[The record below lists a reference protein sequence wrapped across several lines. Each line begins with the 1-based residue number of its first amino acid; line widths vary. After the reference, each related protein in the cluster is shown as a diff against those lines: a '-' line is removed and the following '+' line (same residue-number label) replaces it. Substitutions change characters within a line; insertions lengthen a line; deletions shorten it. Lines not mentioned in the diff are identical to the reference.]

1 MALALRF
8 AEEGEFSS
16 RACDISSLE
25 MPDVAPSKALF
36 RWSKPVRNFLGP
48 AVHAVPVE
56 TLIVAMPGAAQLF
69 VQELASSWET
79 VGTLIAT
86 DQTIVPCRL
95 QANLTAP
102 SAGILLSKKGVKVS
116 ESGNTLALL
125 VGQEVPVQGTWSWLN
140 KLLQHVDAQ
149 DVVCLDSHLS
159 TIYDDQSAA
168 TEPGPQLR
176 MLASSAVSND
186 MKLSPSVR
194 PLEIPQFV
202 AGISAALLTHGEL
215 RKRRVRVFV
224 SLRDVSALPGDVMRS
239 FLPLTAPPSSVL
251 GALERPL
258 FYQPSS
264 DAARQAGADASLN
277 VLYT

>member
-86 DQTIVPCRL
+86 DQTI
-95 QANLTAP
+95 ANLTAP

-159 TIYDDQSAA
+159 TIYDDQSA

-239 FLPLTAPPSSVL
+239 FLPLTASPSSVL

-264 DAARQAGADASLN
+264 DAARQVGANASLN

>member
-16 RACDISSLE
+16 RACNLSSLDT
-25 MPDVAPSKALF
+25 PDVAPSTALF
-36 RWSKPVRNFLGP
+36 RWSKPVRNLLGP
-48 AVHAVPVE
+48 APVVSVE
-56 TLIVAMPGAAQLF
+56 TLIVAMPGAAQSF

-79 VGTLIAT
+79 VGTLVAT
-86 DQTIVPCRL
+86 DQAI
-95 QANLTAP
+95 AHSAAP

-116 ESGNTLALL
+116 EAGNALALL

-149 DVVCLDSHLS
+149 DVVCLDSQLS
-159 TIYDDQSAA
+159 TIYADQFAA

-176 MLASSAVSND
+176 MLASSAVSD
-186 MKLSPSVR
+186 AMKLSPPVR
-194 PLEIPQFV
+194 PLETPQFV
-202 AGISAALLTHGEL
+202 AGIPAALLTHGEL
-215 RKRRVRVFV
+215 RKRRVLVFV

-239 FLPLTAPPSSVL
+239 FLPLAESSSSVL

-264 DAARQAGADASLN
+264 SKADASANRN